1 MKFEAVVFDLD
12 GTLLDTL
19 ADLAD
24 SMNAA
29 LRQLGYPEHDPDKYR
44 YFVGDGMRNLARR
57 VLPAGGQDENLVETV
72 VKAMTTEYEQGW
84 DVKTKPYSGMEDTL
98 DRLAAAGVKLAVL
111 SNKPDPFTKKMVAA
125 LLPRWQFQPVLG
137 ARPDA
142 PLKPDPA
149 VALEI
154 TRLLKIDPAQFLYV
168 GDTATDMRT
177 ANAAG
182 MFAVGA
188 AWGFRTVEELEQ
200 SGARRIVHRPAEIM
214 ELLEGVAN
222 TRRES

>member
-1 MKFEAVVFDLD
+1 MNFEAVIFDLD

-24 SMNAA
+24 SMNSA
-29 LRQLGYPEHDPDKYR
+29 LRGLGYPEHDPEKYR

-57 VLPAGGQDENLVETV
+57 VLPVDGQDENLVETV

-98 DRLAAAGVKLAVL
+98 DQLVAAGLKLAVL

-154 TRLLKIDPAQFLYV
+154 AQMLKIDPAKFLYV

-200 SGARRIVHRPAEIM
+200 SGARRIVHRPAEIV
-214 ELLEGVAN
+214 ELL
-222 TRRES
+222 

>member
-1 MKFEAVVFDLD
+1 MKFEAVIFDLD

-29 LRQLGYPEHDPDKYR
+29 LRQLGYPEHAPDKYR

-84 DVKTKPYSGMEDTL
+84 DVKTKPYSGMEETL
-98 DRLAAAGVKLAVL
+98 DQLAAAGLKLAVL

-137 ARPDA
+137 ARPDT

-154 TRLLKIDPAQFLYV
+154 ARTLNLNPDKFLYV

-200 SGARRIVHRPAEIM
+200 SGARRIVHRPAEIL
-214 ELLEGVAN
+214 ELLEGAIAEW
-222 TRRES
+222 T

>member
-1 MKFEAVVFDLD
+1 MNFEAVIFDLD

-24 SMNAA
+24 SMNSA
-29 LRQLGYPEHDPDKYR
+29 LRGLGYPEHDPEKYR

-57 VLPAGGQDENLVETV
+57 VLPVDGQDENLVETV

-84 DVKTKPYSGMEDTL
+84 DVKTKPYSGMEETL
-98 DRLAAAGVKLAVL
+98 DRLTVAGLKLAVL

-154 TRLLKIDPAQFLYV
+154 AQMLKIDPAKFLYV

-200 SGARRIVHRPAEIM
+200 SGARRIVHRPAEIV
-214 ELLEGVAN
+214 ELL
-222 TRRES
+222 

>member
-1 MKFEAVVFDLD
+1 MNFEAVIFDLD

-24 SMNAA
+24 SMNTA
-29 LRQLGYPEHDPDKYR
+29 LRRLGYPEHDPEKYR

-57 VLPAGGQDENLVETV
+57 VLPAGNQDEDLVERV
-72 VKAMTTEYEQGW
+72 VRAMTAEYDQRW
-84 DVKTKPYSGMEDTL
+84 AVKTKPYSGMEETL
-98 DRLAAAGVKLAVL
+98 DRLAAVGLKLAVL
-111 SNKPDPFTKKMVAA
+111 SNKPDPFTKTMVAA
-125 LLPRWQFQPVLG
+125 LLPRWQFAPVLG
-137 ARPDA
+137 ARPDV
-142 PLKPDPA
+142 PLKPDPT

-154 TRLLKIDPAQFLYV
+154 AQTLKIAPGRCLYL

-188 AWGFRTVEELEQ
+188 AWGFRTVEELRQ
-200 SGARRIVHRPAEIM
+200 SGARRVIHQPTDIM
-214 ELLEGVAN
+214 DLVETSDKN
-222 TRRES
+222 SR